1 LPWIY
6 PSLRKSHGV
15 LGSRIFLHVHI
26 LLGVGGG
33 EGIGTLLVFTD
44 LLEML
49 LLLLEGLGGLEQLV
63 VRLVESDLQLLDLL
77 SIVADI
83 TVSLQTKRKNKI
95 NK

>member
-1 LPWIY
+1 MVCLVPEF
-6 PSLRKSHGV
+6 SSML
-15 LGSRIFLHVHI
+15 LFIFYWAW
-26 LLGVGGG
+26 GGG
-33 EGIGTLLVFTD
+33 GVFTD

-49 LLLLEGLGGLEQLV
+49 LLLLERLGGLEQLV
-63 VRLVESDLQLLDLL
+63 VRLVESNLELLDFL